1 MQSKAKANQKERGQA
16 AVEFAMLLPI
26 FLIVLFLIVDFGVG
40 ISCWVV
46 VTNATREGAR
56 LGAVCGDGSG
66 CDPLVDIETR
76 VATNSSGLLTVD
88 DVDVYYLD
96 GPDSNSDSGDRGD
109 PVVVESDYHYQL
121 ITPLKVFLGL
131 AFDDINFSSCTD
143 MRLELPVSGA
153 GNPNGGTGC

>member
-1 MQSKAKANQKERGQA
+1 M
-16 AVEFAMLLPI
+16 VEFALLLPI
-26 FLIVLFLIVDFGVG
+26 FLAVLFLIIDFGVG
-40 ISCWVV
+40 INRWVI
-46 VTNATREGAR
+46 VTNSTREGAR

-66 CDPLVDIETR
+66 CDASVDIAKR
-76 VATNSSGLLTVD
+76 VATNSSGLLTEG

-96 GPDSNSDSGDRGD
+96 GPDANSQLGDRGD
-109 PVVVESDYHYQL
+109 PVVVESDYEYQL

-131 AFDDINFSSCTD
+131 AFDSINFSSCTD